1 MMSKEDMIKSIEVAE
16 IGREGRIVG
25 VKSKVMKVK
34 DFR

>member
-1 MMSKEDMIKSIEVAE
+1 MISYKDMIKSIEVAE

-25 VKSKVMKVK
+25 VKSKVMKAK